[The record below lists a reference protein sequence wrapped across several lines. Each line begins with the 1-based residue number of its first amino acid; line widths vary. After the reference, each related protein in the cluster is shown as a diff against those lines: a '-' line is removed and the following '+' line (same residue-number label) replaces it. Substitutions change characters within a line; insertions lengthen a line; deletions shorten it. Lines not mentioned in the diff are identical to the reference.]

1 MLAEIFC
8 DECGRKTDK
17 IHRRYREHGYCGS
30 CYVRVFV
37 KQQCPSCSCIARLP
51 KSIPNAIC
59 RSCEAK
65 KPCVRC
71 GLSGKPVG
79 KVCIHGP
86 VCASCSPYFREKEP
100 CEVCSRLSH
109 RLTRVSRFGD
119 ALRRCERCAIA
130 DHGTCKACHRYRKLD
145 ASSDKKLCDLCSTGD
160 VKICQSCGELI
171 SAGRGVQCENCYW
184 MQLLE
189 KRTSISVELLESQ
202 LLQNEFVGFSKWL
215 GVSSG
220 FNKAALVVSRY
231 ALLFQEVDRQWHQF
245 PTYPELL
252 KSLGADYLRR
262 HSKVLEWL
270 QAEQSYFI
278 DETLKKEVAEEHRI
292 QRMLSKVPDKTK
304 AQAVLS
310 QYEKILRCRLHHGKI
325 TIQTLRLSMTPAI
338 ALMRFSKYELPNT
351 RFVVGYLK
359 DVPGQRASLAGFIV
373 FLRKKYSLKIKL
385 PVKSDS
391 AIAKRQ
397 RIERQLVAL
406 MQKECG
412 ETEFLYWCKHAL
424 ELFHGLRLPIKTVK
438 RLVQVIERS
447 DGGLCIKYNGE
458 KYFVPASSSTIP
470 VKSLV
475 RW

>member
-86 VCASCSPYFREKEP
+86 VCASCSPYFREEEP
-100 CEVCSRLSH
+100 CEVCGRFSH

-119 ALRRCERCAIA
+119 DLRRCERCAIA
-130 DHGTCKACHRYRKLD
+130 DHGTCKACRRYRKLD
-145 ASSDKKLCDLCSTGD
+145 TSSGEKLCDLCSTGD
-160 VKICQSCGELI
+160 VKFCQSCGESI
-171 SAGRGVQCENCYW
+171 SAGRGAQCENCYW
-184 MQLLE
+184 MKLLD
-189 KRTSISVELLESQ
+189 KRTSISSQLLESD
-202 LLQNEFVGFSKWL
+202 LLQGGVLDFAKWL
-215 GVSSG
+215 GASSG
-220 FNKAALVVSRY
+220 FNKAALAISRHT
-231 ALLFQEVDRQWHQF
+231 LLFQEVDRQWHQF
-245 PTYPELL
+245 PSYPELL

-262 HSKVLEWL
+262 HGKVLEWL
-270 QAEQSYFI
+270 QTEQSYFI
-278 DETLKKEVAEEHRI
+278 DETLKKEVAEEQRI
-292 QRMLSKVPDKTK
+292 QRMLSKVQDKTK

-351 RFVVGYLK
+351 KLVAGYLK
-359 DVPGQRASLAGFIV
+359 NSPGQRASLSGFIV
-373 FLRKKYSLKIKL
+373 FLRKKHGLKIKL

-391 AIAKRQ
+391 AIAKRH
-397 RIERQLVAL
+397 RLERQLVAL

-412 ETEFLYWCKHAL
+412 ETEFVYWCKYTL

-438 RLVQVIERS
+438 HLILSFEKSERGVVLTHGHKRFFLPNILRA
-447 DGGLCIKYNGE
+447 D
-458 KYFVPASSSTIP
+458 
-470 VKSLV
+470 
-475 RW
+475 